1 MGRAKRQEDLGA
13 LLLQSVREM
22 KAGKRGRET
31 RVSVSWVV
39 QVRHKTG
46 LSQSDFATLLGVS
59 ARTLQDWEQGRR
71 EPSGGARSLLRIADK
86 HPEVFVE
93 LAA

>member
-1 MGRAKRQEDLGA
+1 MARAKKQEDLGE
-13 LLLQSVREM
+13 LLLKSVREM
-22 KAGKRGRET
+22 KAGKRSRET

-46 LSQSDFATLLGVS
+46 LSQGDFATLLGVS

-71 EPSGGARSLLRIADK
+71 EPSGAARSLLRIADK